1 MVLCPLQ
8 ATSAWSASP
17 PLMPGPTWAP
27 PLAGRL
33 RPARG
38 LLAGRRMPCRPPR
51 KWWPRLL
58 AGRHMPCR
66 PPRKWCTPMPT
77 GGQRPRHPSA
87 WHCQPLPRGHGWTKS
102 PLPDLGHAGDER
114 LPGMWEAALGRPNGQ
129 THGLP
134 LFCAQHGAAM
144 AKAPDHAVSA
154 QGGQLTART
163 GKRRRVRNVHTE
175 LVAAVGLAAPG
186 LLLAGLPFSGWG
198 PFLQVWLGA
207 AGGVWRAAAGRGQP
221 LHLLTVDSL
230 AMCEAG
236 GQESLEQPR

>member
-1 MVLCPLQ
+1 MVLCPLR
-8 ATSAWSASP
+8 ATAAWSASP

-66 PPRKWCTPMPT
+66 PPRKWCSPMPT

-102 PLPDLGHAGDER
+102 PPPCR
-114 LPGMWEAALGRPNGQ
+114 LLRMPGTSVSQGCGKPHSEDQTGRPMASHFSVPNMGRLWSKLQTTLFWHRVGKSRLGLENGGECEMSTQ
-129 THGLP
+129 
-134 LFCAQHGAAM
+134 
-144 AKAPDHAVSA
+144 S
-154 QGGQLTART
+154 
-163 GKRRRVRNVHTE
+163 
-175 LVAAVGLAAPG
+175 
-186 LLLAGLPFSGWG
+186 W
-198 PFLQVWLGA
+198 W
-207 AGGVWRAAAGRGQP
+207 
-221 LHLLTVDSL
+221 HL
-230 AMCEAG
+230 
-236 GQESLEQPR
+236 